1 MLDGKRVLIVED
13 NEPALTSLARIFAGK
28 GWDVC
33 TAATLE
39 EGLACLDPP
48 SDCVVLDLNLPDGQ
62 GEAILQRLRETGLP
76 SRVVAV
82 TTGVDDP
89 DRLTAVIRLRPEV
102 VLMKPIDPEALC
114 QLCAAAVG
122 G

>member
-1 MLDGKRVLIVED
+1 MGGNRVLIVED
-13 NEPALTSLARIFAGK
+13 HAPTLTGLARIFAGK

-48 SDCVVLDLNLPDGQ
+48 PDCLVLDLNLPDGQ
-62 GEAILQRLRETGLP
+62 GEAILQQIREDGLP
-76 SRVVAV
+76 TRVVAV
-82 TTGVDDP
+82 TTGVSDP
-89 DRLTAVIRLRPEV
+89 SRWADVTLYRPDV
-102 VLMKPIDPEALC
+102 MILKPIDPEILC
-114 QLCAAAVG
+114 RLCEAEVG